1 MRIPVIVWEWMIDE
15 RESNVHSKENETL
28 IAAKEGLSA

>member
-1 MRIPVIVWEWMIDE
+1 MIDE